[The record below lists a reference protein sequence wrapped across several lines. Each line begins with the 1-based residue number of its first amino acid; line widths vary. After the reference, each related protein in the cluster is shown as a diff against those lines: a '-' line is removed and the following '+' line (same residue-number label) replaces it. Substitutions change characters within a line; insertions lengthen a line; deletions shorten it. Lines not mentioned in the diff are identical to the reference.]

1 MANITTILEETN
13 KLLRAVEAT
22 SDTLSEKSI
31 TLFTEL
37 DDKISEAKLAIEDI
51 INSNDLK
58 NDVEELKTL
67 IHDYIHRN
75 DIEFMLIKNG
85 KRIRYKSDTVDK
97 KALDAGFDLF
107 CPHNR
112 EEYELA
118 RLYLLSLG
126 EAKSMGPLG
135 VYKPT
140 NRGNSVYKPF
150 NSEGMGKDGWTVRD
164 GWPTWWGSDLTNV
177 SEPNGDY
184 IANAYL
190 GISYNNDG
198 YIRWYN
204 DANNVYSYT
213 TYLCVK
219 RK

>member
-1 MANITTILEETN
+1 MADITIILEETN
-13 KLLRAVEAT
+13 RLLRAIEST
-22 SDTLSEKSI
+22 NDTLSEKST
-31 TLFTEL
+31 TLFKEL
-37 DDKISEAKLAIEDI
+37 EDKISEAKENIDSLIS
-51 INSNDLK
+51 SNDLK
-58 NDVEELKTL
+58 ADVDMLKKTL
-67 IHDYIHRN
+67 HDYIHRN

-85 KRIRYKSDTVDK
+85 KRIRYKDDVVDK
-97 KALDAGFDLF
+97 KAIDEGFDLF

-112 EEYELA
+112 EEFELA

-126 EAKSMGPLG
+126 ETKSMGPLG
-135 VYKPT
+135 IYKPT
-140 NRGNSVYKPF
+140 NRGNSKYKPL

-164 GWPTWWGSDLTNV
+164 GWPTWWGSDRTNV

-190 GISYNNDG
+190 GISYDNDG

-204 DANNVYSYT
+204 DANSVYSYT